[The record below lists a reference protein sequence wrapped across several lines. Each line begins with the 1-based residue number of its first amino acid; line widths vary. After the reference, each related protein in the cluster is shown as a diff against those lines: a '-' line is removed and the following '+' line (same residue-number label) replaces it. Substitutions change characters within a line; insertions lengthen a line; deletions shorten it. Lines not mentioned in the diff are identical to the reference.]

1 MEIDNQPSIEGTL
14 LGNFEKFSK
23 QRLETMWRRV
33 IGNKSEVT
41 RTKQTK
47 INGESTLFIRRDVS
61 DVKMWSELKDQDR
74 LIISW
79 NEEGRF
85 KRLVVTKNTL
95 VGTEKMSDG
104 QEAVVIKSEKRDSL
118 GDLKETIRKFY
129 INDRRQ

>member
-129 INDRRQ
+129 INDRR